1 MSVEKS
7 RLEDKFD
14 TSLQARL
21 EKRVRTL
28 EEERSEMK
36 SDFYIKINSFV
47 SEIDTLKSKLY
58 QYEPVNEE
66 AEDKTHSANKT
77 LV

>member
-1 MSVEKS
+1 
-7 RLEDKFD
+7 
-14 TSLQARL
+14 
-21 EKRVRTL
+21 
-28 EEERSEMK
+28 MK

-66 AEDKTHSANKT
+66 AEDKTHSANRT

>member
-66 AEDKTHSANKT
+66 AEDKTHSANRT